1 MSETTPQS
9 EYIIERAI
17 FTADRLPGTAIAPM
31 DLSGSIAELVIY
43 ESIELPYLTG
53 AVAIADS
60 VKFRDAMGI
69 KGTERLEIALLA
81 TKNSAPI
88 IKTFMIT
95 GIDKNISVNERT
107 DLITLTLLEEHAY
120 LSGVMK
126 MSESYTGKPENII
139 NNILSSQ
146 LNKELSNEG
155 NVNQQQRMKVNIPYW
170 MPLQA
175 CDWLRDRMSYSYG
188 SPFFLYSSLRDDK
201 IHLDDLDNLMR
212 KAAWNKSDPYTFSQ
226 SAHNQVPDQVG
237 PDMKRSEFFHVKSYR
252 AQKIESTFRLA
263 QAGAIGSE
271 FKTMDI
277 SSGSFLDNAKHDS
290 RDTLNRLV
298 QSVESN
304 SDIDAAIGYDAS
316 LVLGNGKAIGELPSK
331 VFSGVVTTGLFY
343 ENDGV
348 TTISSY
354 HEESKQQA
362 LYKSKIKS
370 ASLRTILMNNVI
382 TINVPGAP
390 YIAAQQN
397 IGVGSNLTLNYP
409 APTQSAESLASGE
422 PSLDKNR
429 SGKFLIYRTMHVFS
443 DGKYN
448 VQMDI
453 VKLTNKIG
461 GVQ

>member
-1 MSETTPQS
+1 M
-9 EYIIERAI
+9 
-17 FTADRLPGTAIAPM
+17 
-31 DLSGSIAELVIY
+31 
-43 ESIELPYLTG
+43 
-53 AVAIADS
+53 
-60 VKFRDAMGI
+60 
-69 KGTERLEIALLA
+69 
-81 TKNSAPI
+81 
-88 IKTFMIT
+88 
-95 GIDKNISVNERT
+95 
-107 DLITLTLLEEHAY
+107 
-120 LSGVMK
+120 
-126 MSESYTGKPENII
+126 
-139 NNILSSQ
+139 
-146 LNKELSNEG
+146 
-155 NVNQQQRMKVNIPYW
+155 
-170 MPLQA
+170 
-175 CDWLRDRMSYSYG
+175 
-188 SPFFLYSSLRDDK
+188 
-201 IHLDDLDNLMR
+201 
-212 KAAWNKSDPYTFSQ
+212 
-226 SAHNQVPDQVG
+226 
-237 PDMKRSEFFHVKSYR
+237 
-252 AQKIESTFRLA
+252 
-263 QAGAIGSE
+263 
-271 FKTMDI
+271 
-277 SSGSFLDNAKHDS
+277 
-290 RDTLNRLV
+290 
-298 QSVESN
+298 
-304 SDIDAAIGYDAS
+304 
-316 LVLGNGKAIGELPSK
+316 
-331 VFSGVVTTGLFY
+331 FY